1 MKKLIIFNLLF
12 CILVIFVSN
21 YYYNSK
27 SKKAVAYFYA
37 ENNIETIYGVNRE
50 NLNPKKIKYRTGMG
64 LFEIEVKDK
73 VTENLYFYEVD
84 IRDDFSLFYL
94 KDLTDIH
101 NENLREIN
109 G

>member
-12 CILVIFVSN
+12 YILVIFVSN

-84 IRDDFSLFYL
+84 IRDDFSLFYI

>member
-1 MKKLIIFNLLF
+1 MKKLVIFNVLF

-37 ENNIETIYGVNRE
+37 ENNIETNYGVDRE
-50 NLNPKKIKYRTGMG
+50 NLIPKEINYLPGIG
-64 LFEIEVKDK
+64 LFEIEVIDKD
-73 VTENLYFYEVD
+73 TENIYFFEVD
-84 IRDDFSLFYL
+84 IRDDFSLFYI

-101 NENLREIN
+101 NENIREIN